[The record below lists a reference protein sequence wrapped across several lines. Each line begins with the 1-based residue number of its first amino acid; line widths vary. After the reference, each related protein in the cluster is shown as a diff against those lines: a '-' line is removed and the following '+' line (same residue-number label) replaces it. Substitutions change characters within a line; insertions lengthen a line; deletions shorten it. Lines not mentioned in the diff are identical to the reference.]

1 MVLFGLLAQRGPSL
15 AAAMLV
21 NGNAAVGVTLLEAAR
36 PASWADMAGGGA
48 GRGRWAELE

>member
-21 NGNAAVGVTLLEAAR
+21 NGNAAVGVTRLEAAM
-36 PASWADMAGGGA
+36 SWAEMAGGGA